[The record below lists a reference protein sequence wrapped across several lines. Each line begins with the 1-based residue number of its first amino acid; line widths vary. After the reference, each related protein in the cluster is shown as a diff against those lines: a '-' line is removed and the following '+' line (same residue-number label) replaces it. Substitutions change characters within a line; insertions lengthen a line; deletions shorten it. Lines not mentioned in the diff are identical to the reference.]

1 MLNPEIM
8 RQYGPANIGPE
19 IPNPDDGDDGP
30 VSPGE
35 SGGPGE

>member
-1 MLNPEIM
+1 MLNPEMM
-8 RQYGPANIGPE
+8 RQYIQQSGPE

-35 SGGPGE
+35 SGGPED